1 MVVGQSQRGEASPA
15 RSRMMSRLGMIRP
28 TLAFVVFLLAAFGG
42 LVPGAH
48 AAGSARRADAVRVQ
62 ADSPAELA
70 AYFPVIETICRTA
83 HREMMRIAGTQTA
96 LAAGEQAARV
106 LSPSSG
112 RSFGLGLPPEI
123 GRGQGIAR
131 APPVNAIL

>member
-1 MVVGQSQRGEASPA
+1 MT
-15 RSRMMSRLGMIRP
+15 RP
-28 TLAFVVFLLAAFGG
+28 VLAFVVFLLAAFGG

-48 AAGSARRADAVRVQ
+48 AAGSSRRTEGVRTQ
-62 ADSPAELA
+62 PAAEMA

-96 LAAGEQAARV
+96 LATGEETSLA
-106 LSPSSG
+106 LSPTSG
-112 RSFGLGLPPEI
+112 RSFGQGLPLDI
-123 GRGQGIAR
+123 GGHQGIAR